1 MIDINL
7 IRNNPKEIKDK
18 ALSKGYQI
26 DTDLIIETD
35 NKHLSILRE
44 VEDLRKERNNLSSN
58 IGKGLKPNPETIV
71 RAKELKAQIQSKEE
85 ELNTVSKNLND
96 LLLKVPNMPLDE
108 VPYGKDESD
117 NHVAKK
123 VGDIPTFDFK
133 VKNHAEIAES
143 NDWLDKKRAAK
154 IAGSRFSYIKG
165 PLVKLQFAIVQYVLD
180 VLTNEDI
187 ISKIIADNNLNLSS
201 KPFVPVIPPAL
212 IKTDVYEA
220 SGRLDA
226 EEVTYKIEQDELW
239 LNASAEHSLCTM
251 YKDEIIPAED
261 LPIRYIG
268 YSTSFRREAGSYGK
282 DMEGLFRNHQFDKLE
297 MEVFSLPET
306 SYQEHLLLVAIEE
319 YLMQSLEIPY
329 QVLMKCT
336 ADIGFPNARGIDIEA
351 WLPGQNRYR
360 ETHSADYITDFQ
372 ARRLKTRFKNNDGEI
387 GFIHTNDATAFALS
401 RAPIAIIENYQQKD
415 GSVIIPEV
423 LRAYMGGKKVL

>member
-35 NKHLSILRE
+35 NKHLSLLKE
-44 VEDLRKERNNLSSN
+44 VEDLRKERNNLSST
-58 IGKGLKPNPETIV
+58 IGKGLKPSPETIV
-71 RAKELKAQIQSKEE
+71 RAKELKTQIQSKEE